1 MPGGSAVKN
10 LPALQEIKE
19 TRVQSLG
26 WEVHLEME
34 MEIHSSIL
42 AWEIL
47 WAEEPGGLESM
58 GSREELDS
66 TEQLN
71 NSNNR
76 VAEAGT
82 LSNLNNYPVE
92 LSCSSFNFTPDSCS
106 KQSIL
111 FLSTLA
117 VTVRK

>member
-1 MPGGSAVKN
+1 
-10 LPALQEIKE
+10 
-19 TRVQSLG
+19 
-26 WEVHLEME
+26 

-58 GSREELDS
+58 GSREESDS

-71 NSNNR
+71 NSNSR
-76 VAEAGT
+76 VAQAGT
-82 LSNLNNYPVE
+82 LSNLNNHPVE
-92 LSCSSFNFTPDSCS
+92 FSCSSFNLTPDSCS
-106 KQSIL
+106 KQNIL